1 MHIEETELLYAD
13 DSCVA
18 ELPFWQ
24 MLNDETELLH
34 ADEYTHKV
42 RINLRRAAYMAD
54 AD

>member
-34 ADEYTHKV
+34 ADESTGRKIV
-42 RINLRRAAYMAD
+42 R
-54 AD
+54 